1 MSISGKTRMLIKGL
15 LVCGIMSSLLCV
27 GTDIIAAMS
36 LEGYSYTDQAV
47 SELTAIG
54 APTRPLVVSLLI
66 AVAVLVIAFSAGVLL
81 SAGKK
86 HALRITGILLTIY
99 GVVSLI
105 SFFFPMNP
113 RGTEQSFTGLMHL
126 ISGGVAV
133 LLIMLFIGFGS
144 AAHGKGFR
152 IYSVITI
159 LAILVFGSLA
169 AMQGARVAAG
179 LPTPWFGVIERV
191 SYYSPM
197 LWILVFAAIL
207 LRAQGNKLSTTYQG
221 QEGL

>member
-1 MSISGKTRMLIKGL
+1 VSVSGKTWVVKVL
-15 LVCGIMSSLLCV
+15 LVCGILSSLFCI
-27 GTDIIAAMS
+27 GTDIIAAT
-36 LEGYSYTDQAV
+36 LYENYSYTDQAV

-66 AVAVLVIAFSAGVLL
+66 AVAVLVVAFSAGVLL

-86 HALRITGILLTIY
+86 HALRIAGILLAIY
-99 GVVSLI
+99 GFVSLI

-144 AAHGKGFR
+144 AARGKGFR
-152 IYSVITI
+152 IYSTGPII
-159 LAILVFGSLA
+159 AILVFGTLA
-169 AMQGARVAAG
+169 AMQGARVAVG
-179 LPTPWFGVIERV
+179 LPTPWFGIIERV

-197 LWILVFAAIL
+197 LWMLVFAIVL
-207 LRAQGNKLSTTYQG
+207 LRVQVMSPGTPSQN
-221 QEGL
+221 